1 LGNLT
6 CALVFAIYCDCI
18 CVRALQLED
27 EVRRAMEEYEAHRLR
42 VIDHAASA
50 TRGAG
55 VPTAEPMLGSSAAG
69 EPPAAMLSPGE
80 VVMKA
85 ERDCSLA
92 RERADALREAM
103 SHLAKAA
110 DLGTR

>member
-1 LGNLT
+1 M
-6 CALVFAIYCDCI
+6 
-18 CVRALQLED
+18 
-27 EVRRAMEEYEAHRLR
+27 RRAMEDYEAHRRR
-42 VIDHAASA
+42 VINHAATA
-50 TRGAG
+50 TRDA
-55 VPTAEPMLGSSAAG
+55 VDPTAEPILASSATG
-69 EPPAAMLSPGE
+69 EPHAAMLSPGE

-110 DLGTR
+110 DLGTG

>member
-1 LGNLT
+1 M
-6 CALVFAIYCDCI
+6 
-18 CVRALQLED
+18 QLED
-27 EVRRAMEEYEAHRLR
+27 EVRRAMEEYEAHRNR
-42 VIDHAASA
+42 VIDHAATV

-55 VPTAEPMLGSSAAG
+55 DLTNEAILASSAAG
-69 EPPAAMLSPGE
+69 EPPAAVFSPGE
-80 VVMKA
+80 ILMKA

-110 DLGTR
+110 ELGTR